1 MSLPKRRDD
10 HHYTYADYRAWPTD
24 ERWELIDGVA
34 YAMGPAPLRLHQKV
48 LFQLAR
54 QAADALEGKTGEAY
68 IAPFDVRLPKG
79 QEQDE
84 ALDTVVQPD
93 LSVICDPT
101 KLDDKGCRGAPDWI
115 VEVLSPATASRDH
128 LTKRALYE
136 RSGVREFWLV
146 HPTDRIATIYR
157 QAEPRRFG
165 PAEFIEL
172 SGHTAVSI
180 LPEIV
185 IDWARVVGDGEEPGT
200 VPPAQT

>member
-10 HHYTYADYRAWPTD
+10 HRHTYADYRAWPTD
-24 ERWELIDGVA
+24 ERWELIDGTA

-48 LFQLAR
+48 LLQLAR
-54 QAADALEGKTGEAY
+54 QAADALEGKTCEAY

-79 QEQDE
+79 DEQDE

-93 LSVICDPT
+93 LSVVCDPA

-115 VEVLSPATASRDH
+115 VEVLSPATASHDH
-128 LTKRALYE
+128 LTKRAVYE
-136 RSGVREFWLV
+136 RCGVREFWLV

-157 QAEPRRFG
+157 QVEPRRFG
-165 PAEFIEL
+165 PAEIIEL
-172 SGHTAVSI
+172 SGQTAVSI

-185 IDWARVVGDGEEPGT
+185 VEWERVVGAVDKS
-200 VPPAQT
+200 